1 MSKNPESEKLT
12 VEIMVERY
20 AFASSP
26 RGGDRRK
33 KEVSNKGVLNLVEN
47 LVEAIVSAAAQ
58 VGEDGLGKDGLVGYF
73 VRIARTEPKL
83 FANLLVR
90 LIPYQSP
97 SEEEP
102 SEPEYRTREEIE
114 EELRSMGLS
123 IKLFHG
129 DDEPELTESPQSV
142 GS

>member
-1 MSKNPESEKLT
+1 
-12 VEIMVERY
+12 MVERIPLRSY
-20 AFASSP
+20 P
-26 RGGDRRK
+26 RGADRRK
-33 KEVSNKGVLNLVEN
+33 EAVPNKGTPN
-47 LVEAIVSAAAQ
+47 LVEAIISAAAQ
-58 VGEDGLGKDGLVGYF
+58 VGEDGLGKGGLVGYF

-97 SEEEP
+97 FEEEP

-114 EELRSMGLS
+114 EELRSMGVS
-123 IKLFHG
+123 VKIF

>member
-1 MSKNPESEKLT
+1 
-12 VEIMVERY
+12 MVERIPLR
-20 AFASSP
+20 SHP

-33 KEVSNKGVLNLVEN
+33 EMPNKGTPN
-47 LVEAIVSAAAQ
+47 LVEAIISAAAQ
-58 VGEDGLGKDGLVGYF
+58 VGEDGLGKGGLVGYL

-90 LIPYQSP
+90 VLPYQST

-102 SEPEYRTREEIE
+102 RGVSYETREEIE

-123 IKLFHG
+123 VNIFHG
-129 DDEPELTESPQSV
+129 DDEAELRKPD
-142 GS
+142 